1 MKINIFY
8 ILLISNAIIFSGRSQ
23 NITVDAK
30 IDTSLIVIGAQT
42 TLTFEL
48 TQKKN
53 QKVLF
58 PQFNDTITGAI
69 EIVESPKADT
79 TASDADNI
87 LIRKRYVVTSFND
100 SLLYIPP
107 YPFVQGEDTVW
118 TRSLSLKVVQPFQID
133 TTSNQIADIKQVMDP
148 PINWKAILRIALMVI
163 LVLIV
168 LIVVYFLVRKY
179 IFKKPIFESAAP
191 EVILPSYVVALNQLE
206 KIRGEKA
213 WLNNR
218 AKEYHTELTDVLR
231 TYIEKTFDVPCME
244 MTSEEI
250 ISNMNHLRFEN
261 KKAYTS
267 LTQILKL
274 ADLVKFAKW
283 EATSAEHEQSLANA
297 IEFVNETKIEEE
309 QVITTDEESDKEQ
322 ETL

>member
-58 PQFNDTITGAI
+58 PQFNDTITGAL

>member
-1 MKINIFY
+1 MRINIFY

-30 IDTSLIVIGAQT
+30 IDTSLIVIGGQT
-42 TLTFEL
+42 ILTFEL

-53 QKVLF
+53 QKVLL

-87 LIRKRYVVTSFND
+87 LIKKRYVVTSFED

-107 YPFVQGEDTVW
+107 YPFVSNGDTVW

-133 TTSNQIADIKQVMDP
+133 TASNQIADIKQVMDP
-148 PINWKAILRIALMVI
+148 PINWKAILRIALVVI

-168 LIVVYFLVRKY
+168 LIVIYFLVRKY

-250 ISNMNHLRFEN
+250 ISYLNHLRFEN

-283 EATSAEHEQSLANA
+283 EATSAEHELSLANA

-309 QVITTDEESDKEQ
+309 QVITTDEESEKEH
-322 ETL
+322 

>member
-58 PQFNDTITGAI
+58 PQFNDTITGAL

-179 IFKKPIFESAAP
+179 IFKKPIFESEAP

-283 EATSAEHEQSLANA
+283 EASSAEHEQSLANA